1 MEHYCLNCGK
11 ELSEEQLIC
20 PKCNHCSWFDSLA
33 EADDKVAGVLVAAQ
47 LQANTQWEK
56 YRCGRD
62 GSTGHGFAAEDANA
76 LNDMFNGCVV
86 DLTGR
91 DNSKAGADRIS
102 NGEAIQTKYYQT
114 AEASVNAAFD
124 TEGLF
129 IYKGQILEVPKDQYE
144 QALDLVRKKITDG
157 KVAGITNPEDASKI
171 VKRGSVTYRQAK
183 NIAKAGNV
191 DSLIF
196 DIKTQSV
203 SALSSLG
210 ISFTINAG
218 LMLLFSQEKKLSVDE
233 VFQLAFLSGLQNGT
247 ITMASGILT
256 TQIIKTQFGRN
267 LAACVQSGTKN
278 GVDFIYQCKI
288 GKEIVHRLSKSLFS
302 KGVYGIASKNAV
314 TKFLRTNTITNLA
327 VFVVSSGPD
336 TWYLINNKMSAP
348 QFIQNLIVRGSSLAG
363 GMLGTVLGAYLGPVG
378 MLGGA
383 LAGGTFFDW
392 GAKKI
397 ASTIRK
403 DDSEKMY
410 MLIKVAL
417 TQLSNDYMIQTPE
430 EFSRCMTAIKDAGA
444 LDENLIRIMYSIGQ
458 DTNNDFLRVQ
468 VAYERLEYYFG
479 AVVRQRK
486 VIKLLNNQGRI
497 IKAIDKLGEEIP
509 QKFTLNNNYI
519 T

>member
-1 MEHYCLNCGK
+1 MKHYCLNCGK

-20 PKCNHCSWFDSLA
+20 PKCDHCSWLDSLA
-33 EADDKVAGVLVAAQ
+33 EAEDKVAGILVASQ

-56 YRCGRD
+56 YRCGRE

-76 LNDMFNGCVV
+76 LHDMFNGCVV

-91 DNSKAGADRIS
+91 DNSKGGADRIS
-102 NGEAIQTKYYQT
+102 NGEAIQTKYYKT
-114 AEASVNAAFD
+114 AEGSVNVAFD
-124 TEGLF
+124 AEGMF
-129 IYKGQILEVPKDQYE
+129 IYEGQILEVPKDQYD
-144 QALDLVRKKITDG
+144 QAVNLMREKIADG

-171 VKRGSVTYRQAK
+171 VKQGSVTYRQAK
-183 NIAKAGNV
+183 NIAKAGNI
-191 DSLIF
+191 DSLVF
-196 DIKTQSV
+196 DVQTQSV

-210 ISFTINAG
+210 ISFAINAG

-247 ITMASGILT
+247 ITMASGVLT
-256 TQIIKTQFGRN
+256 TQVIKTQFGRN
-267 LAACVQSGTKN
+267 LAACVQWGTKN
-278 GVDFIYQCKI
+278 GVDFIYQCGV
-288 GKEIVHRLSKSLFS
+288 GKDIIHQLSKSLFN
-302 KGVYGIASKNAV
+302 KGVYGAASKNVA
-314 TKFLRTNTITNLA
+314 TKFLRTNAIANLA
-327 VFVVSSGPD
+327 VWVVSSGPD
-336 TWYLINNKMSAP
+336 TWHLINKEMSAP

-363 GMLGTVLGAYLGPVG
+363 GVLGTVLGAYLGPMG

-383 LAGGTFFDW
+383 LAGGAVFDW
-392 GAKKI
+392 SAKKI

-430 EFSRCMTAIKDAGA
+430 EFSRCMIAIKDAGA

-458 DTNNDFLRVQ
+458 DTDNDFLRVQ
-468 VAYERLEYYFG
+468 VAYERLEYYFR

-486 VIKLLNNQGRI
+486 VVKLLKNQNLV
-497 IKAIDKLGEEIP
+497 IKAIDELGEDIAEIP
-509 QKFTLNNNYI
+509 
-519 T
+519 